1 MTSINY
7 LDESWN
13 VVSGC
18 SGKGCKAH
26 CWGPPLLKRFPA
38 IHGESVLRRDYDQDT
53 PIVKE
58 WPFDH
63 IVFHPERLD
72 KPLHWK
78 KPRWIGVCFTGDWM
92 DDQVKC
98 EWIDDIM
105 AIMFQADWHTYF
117 TLTKQVKN
125 LRERL
130 IEYYPHPHIYHGV
143 SICDQE
149 DADTKIPDLLRIPG
163 KHWISIE
170 PMLSPV
176 NLRDYLP
183 IETIGGVEM
192 EPWPSWIVIGA
203 ESGPKRRPCPIENM
217 VSVAEQCRAAQ
228 VPVWVKAVSIDGKV
242 VHDINLFPEAL
253 KVRQMPCAT

>member
-1 MTSINY
+1 MTQIPY
-7 LDESWN
+7 IDEHWG
-13 VVSGC
+13 VVTGC
-18 SGKGCKAH
+18 SGQGCKCRDN
-26 CWGPPLLKRFPA
+26 CWARDMVRRFPA
-38 IHGESVLRRDYDQDT
+38 IHAGSNLL
-53 PIVKE
+53 
-58 WPFDH
+58 FDPH
-63 IVFHPERLD
+63 NPNRPVNFDVVQFHPDRLN
-72 KPLHWK
+72 KPLYWR
-78 KPRWIGVCFTGDWM
+78 KPRRIGVCFTGDWM

-130 IEYYPHPHIYHGV
+130 TEYYPHPHIYHGV

-192 EPWPSWIVIGA
+192 ESWPSWIVIGA
-203 ESGPKRRPCPIENM
+203 ESGPKRRPCPHEWMIAP
-217 VSVAEQCRAAQ
+217 VEQCQAAQ